1 MGEVNPKS
9 KAEMTLP
16 AQAVTNLNHYIAV
29 EGRYLMVHCGT
40 RNLGVAV
47 AEHYQNIAVATR
59 DKRMAFINDTYNNA
73 IHDAGACG
81 DYSSIELLK
90 TLRKAEVEAEPE
102 NDLCYLKGQ
111 DMRDYLHDVG
121 LLRSW
126 SLINHMTIAHEIYD
140 GMGLQFPG
148 APSITSLHNYV
159 DVENHIIRKGAI
171 SLRENEGG
179 IIPLNMA
186 DGSLIVRGL
195 GNEDYLWSGP
205 HGAGRVMSRKKAR
218 ESIDM
223 ADYEKSMEGIYT
235 TSVCRDTLDE
245 SPQSYKNAAAIEEA
259 IAPVAE
265 IVEHVR
271 PYYNFKAKG

>member
-47 AEHYQNIAVATR
+47 AEHYQNIAVAAR
-59 DKRMAFINDTYNNA
+59 DKRVDFINGVYNHA
-73 IHDAGACG
+73 IHVAGVLG
-81 DYSSIELLK
+81 NYSSIELLK
-90 TLRKAEVEAEPE
+90 TFRKAEVEAEPE
-102 NDLCYLKGQ
+102 NDLCYLEGQ
-111 DMRDYLHDVG
+111 DMEDYLHDVG

-148 APSITSLHNYV
+148 APSIRSLHNYV

>member
-1 MGEVNPKS
+1 
-9 KAEMTLP
+9 
-16 AQAVTNLNHYIAV
+16 
-29 EGRYLMVHCGT
+29 MVHCGT

-47 AEHYQNIAVATR
+47 ANHYQDIAIAAR
-59 DKRMAFINDTYNNA
+59 NKRVDSLNTAYNDV
-73 IHDAGACG
+73 IHEAGTSG
-81 DYSSIELLK
+81 DYFSIEPLK
-90 TLRKAEVEAEPE
+90 IFRKAAIEAEPE
-102 NDLCYLKGQ
+102 NDLCYLEGQ
-111 DMRDYLHDVG
+111 DMEDYLHDVG

-140 GMGLQFPG
+140 GMGFQFPRH
-148 APSITSLHNYV
+148 PFISSIHNYV
-159 DVENHIIRKGAI
+159 DIENHIIRKGAI

-223 ADYEKSMEGIYT
+223 ADYEKAMEGIYT

-245 SPQSYKNAAAIEEA
+245 SPQSYKNASAIEKA